1 MLGLL
6 VYELSMNTQP
16 LENELV
22 AENFPSAAKVL
33 YAKAGIVLSIS
44 SNVIP
49 KTY

>member
-6 VYELSMNTQP
+6 VYEPIMNTQP
-16 LENELV
+16 LENELL

-33 YAKAGIVLSIS
+33 WERVEIVLTSS